1 MVPRRGRLGTVCA
14 RGAHP
19 AWSSG
24 PSTSPLDVPGH
35 LGGFVWSRCL
45 GIHPWDGCRSALT
58 AVGCLT
64 SYNPGAPQRRL
75 PRSTQAAAALG
86 DAARSL
92 GPSCAVLSRGY
103 YRHRSTH
110 RPRPNFRG
118 LGVAACRLLRLCCF
132 HGHDAPEG
140 SEARAQCAERLTIVG
155 GIREALLVWRRGRLG
170 QCAPAALIWRG
181 RPAPQLHR

>member
-1 MVPRRGRLGTVCA
+1 MRPRRHRALLC
-14 RGAHP
+14 
-19 AWSSG
+19 G

-45 GIHPWDGCRSALT
+45 GIHPWDGCRSAPI

-75 PRSTQAAAALG
+75 LRSTQAAAALG

-103 YRHRSTH
+103 YRHRSAH

-118 LGVAACRLLRLCCF
+118 LGVAAYRLLRLCCF

-140 SEARAQCAERLTIVG
+140 SEARAQCAERLTIV
-155 GIREALLVWRRGRLG
+155 RGAVMRGWLG
-170 QCAPAALIWRG
+170 AAGPSRNCGPAAPVTRC